1 MGQTLSEP
9 VIDKVRMLLLL
20 ARWSDVLQMAEN
32 EQAQDRAW
40 RARAWSQEMEDDKGK
55 AWVEADELRRERG
68 GQPRHLQLRRTVES
82 KGWIAARCRA
92 HAQSF
97 GTELA
102 GMRTPQGASGPAS
115 GCTLSP
121 RQVKCSGAQVVS
133 VAHTVT
139 PRAHDVAREEC
150 ARGGWDGPRCHQQS
164 ARTGRLY
171 ADLCSTLQHTSA
183 GEDDTLVYGVS
194 EMQGWRISTSSAV
207 PHR

>member
-1 MGQTLSEP
+1 MLRGARVGCEVGRWRTIRASRVARGDESVLGSPVFRSCGALSRA
-9 VIDKVRMLLLL
+9 KVASLC
-20 ARWSDVLQMAEN
+20 SG
-32 EQAQDRAW
+32 
-40 RARAWSQEMEDDKGK
+40 S
-55 AWVEADELRRERG
+55 RG
-68 GQPRHLQLRRTVES
+68 T
-82 KGWIAARCRA
+82 

-97 GTELA
+97 GTEPA

-115 GCTLSP
+115 AALRRRG
-121 RQVKCSGAQVVS
+121 RVKRTGAQVVF

-139 PRAHDVAREEC
+139 PRLHVVAREEC
-150 ARGGWDGPRCHQQS
+150 ARGGWDGLRCRQQS

-194 EMQGWRISTSSAV
+194 EMQGWRISMSSAL